1 MHASEIS
8 YMLITNSLPTL
19 LSSSL
24 TCFLL
29 LPPPCAAAG
38 ERFPEVAAARHNLTL
53 DTDLLQSQKLKQQCP
68 TDLAAG
74 CKPPGQLDTNLP
86 KPAAATGPAG
96 VQICE
101 SESALL
107 CHVALLCL
115 QQQQ

>member
-1 MHASEIS
+1 MHASAIS
-8 YMLITNSLPTL
+8 YMLITNSLQIL
-19 LSSSL
+19 FSSSL

-101 SESALL
+101 SESAL
-107 CHVALLCL
+107 
-115 QQQQ
+115 